1 MNQQPPKPRVSREI
15 PPEWD
20 EVMRLALQIKHGEI
34 VIRVQDGKVTL
45 TEYTVKRKPEEPDEL
60 TIFAI

>member
-1 MNQQPPKPRVSREI
+1 MSREI

-34 VIRVQDGKVTL
+34 VIRVQDGKVIL